1 MKKALKH
8 IWNTAFGILAAL
20 LILYIVGMHFFPNQ
34 LKDFVGYQTFV
45 VLTDSMEPT
54 IPVGSL
60 VLDKTIDKDQE
71 IPPDTIIS
79 FHVNRLGKDA
89 VFTHYF
95 KK

>member
-60 VLDKTIDKDQE
+60 VLDKTID
-71 IPPDTIIS
+71 
-79 FHVNRLGKDA
+79 N
-89 VFTHYF
+89 HYLLSCQPTGQGRCVHPLF
-95 KK
+95 